1 MLRLWKVLS
10 LLVFQVCPLTRT
22 ILNPTSIG
30 THAKKCLLLLCT
42 FGYFVTDIFSRI
54 HLNSTSSC
62 VTTWPRVE
70 VKVPIPIL
78 HSVHLQVRWIEK
90 LFHYSLW
97 LEEKTIEKP
106 ASSSWFAHWFVWM
119 NESDALQVRVVSGF
133 RPLHCQISSHCFIF
147 TARCRQVKLV
157 HFIKK
162 ESRWRLNPFS
172 FKSPRLRSQ
181 SQSGAEKKSTIIFLG
196 IVKNDGRLWPPHAHR
211 RVSEILRTDC

>member
-78 HSVHLQVRWIEK
+78 ILGLFAGQVGGLRSFVII
-90 LFHYSLW
+90 
-97 LEEKTIEKP
+97 LEEKNHRETGSFELICTLVCLDEWKWRP
-106 ASSSWFAHWFVWM
+106 SSSRRF
-119 NESDALQVRVVSGF
+119 
-133 RPLHCQISSHCFIF
+133 
-147 TARCRQVKLV
+147 
-157 HFIKK
+157 
-162 ESRWRLNPFS
+162 
-172 FKSPRLRSQ
+172 
-181 SQSGAEKKSTIIFLG
+181 
-196 IVKNDGRLWPPHAHR
+196 
-211 RVSEILRTDC
+211 RVSPTPLPNLISLLYLYCACAMPAG